1 VTRKIPPD
9 AFEFYLSL
17 GVERSYR
24 AVAEKFGVSKQAVTK
39 CAAREKWQHRL
50 DEIDAKA
57 RAQSEKKATE
67 TMAAVRERHLAASRV
82 ILGKGL
88 EALRNMSLETAM
100 EAVKAIDL
108 AMKQERLILGEP
120 TERQETSQSGNRDA
134 INARAELMR
143 LVERHRAALEK
154 DVRTSERPQ
163 KKTERR
169 PRLVVVRRKVGSG

>member
-1 VTRKIPPD
+1 MRKIPPD

-50 DEIDAKA
+50 DEIEVKA
-57 RAQSEKKATE
+57 RAQSEKKATD

-120 TERQETSQSGNRDA
+120 SERTAVSIEEVIKREYERWMGQDEEDSGNGRGNQDQQ
-134 INARAELMR
+134 ARAL
-143 LVERHRAALEK
+143 
-154 DVRTSERPQ
+154 P
-163 KKTERR
+163 
-169 PRLVVVRRKVGSG
+169 